1 LTEQTGPANIPQLLP
16 GSIGPFSLLTDPL
29 MKSKMVQFL
38 PEFGGSYLSRDDEY
52 RHYVE
57 DVALHFE
64 QAGMSRTVGRIFGW
78 LLISDPPHQTMND
91 LVDGLQ
97 VSKSSVSTAARYLL
111 QIGLVQRFSL
121 PGERRDYYRV
131 TEGVW
136 QSNMRQQKNQ
146 VVGFRKLAEQGLAI
160 LADQSPDR
168 RSRLQEMRDFY
179 AFFEKEFP
187 LLLERWEM
195 ERKGD

>member
-1 LTEQTGPANIPQLLP
+1 MSTNN
-16 GSIGPFSLLTDPL
+16 
-29 MKSKMVQFL
+29 
-38 PEFGGSYLSRDDEY
+38 EY

-64 QAGMSRTVGRIFGW
+64 QAGVSRTAGRIFGW

-97 VSKSSVSTAARYLL
+97 VSKSSVSTAARYLM
-111 QIGLVQRFSL
+111 QIGLIQRFSL

-136 QSNMRQQKNQ
+136 QNTMHQQNSQ
-146 VVGFRKLAEQGLAI
+146 VIQFRKLAEQGLAL
-160 LADQSPDR
+160 LADQPAER
-168 RSRLQEMRDFY
+168 QNRLQEMRDFY
-179 AFFEKEFP
+179 AFVEKEYP
-187 LLLERWEM
+187 ILLDRWKAERSGRIITDD
-195 ERKGD
+195 RKSN